1 VTEQHTAKPR
11 RVSQKE
17 YDKSWA
23 YALDYYPDAEHSGRP
38 GRGILEDFA
47 MLSRYVPDAFHGYM
61 ELRQGAFAVD
71 PEAAVPRKTKEL
83 LLVAMGLAS
92 RKTNPP
98 PLGHTRKA
106 LEAGASV
113 AEIAE
118 VVALS
123 IMYCGII
130 SFDEGGRHILR
141 AAEEWAAAGIGASG
155 EFGSGD

>member
-1 VTEQHTAKPR
+1 MSTGSNDRPR
-11 RVSQKE
+11 RVSQE
-17 YDKSWA
+17 EHDKAWA
-23 YALDYYPDAEHSGRP
+23 YALSYYPDAEHSGRP
-38 GRGILEDFA
+38 GTRGILEDFA
-47 MLSRYVPDAFHGYM
+47 MLKRYVPDALYGYM
-61 ELRQGAFAVD
+61 QLRQGAFD
-71 PEAAVPRKTKEL
+71 ISPEAALPEKTKEL

-92 RKTNPP
+92 RKTNPT

-106 LEAGASV
+106 LLAGATV

-141 AAEEWAAAGIGASG
+141 AAEEWAAEGIGA
-155 EFGSGD
+155 EA